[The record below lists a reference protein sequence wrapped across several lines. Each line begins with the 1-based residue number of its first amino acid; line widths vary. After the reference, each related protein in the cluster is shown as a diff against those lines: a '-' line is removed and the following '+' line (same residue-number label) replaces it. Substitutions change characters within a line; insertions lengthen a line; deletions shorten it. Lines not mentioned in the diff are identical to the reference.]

1 MSSVARK
8 IKLPQEHSF
17 FLFGPRATGKSTL
30 IQEYF
35 TPNNALFFNLLDR
48 TLFIELSAEPQLL
61 KRYVNARNASIKH
74 IVIDEVQLIPD
85 LLYVVHQIME
95 EKNAPIFVLSGSSA
109 RKLKRDGADMLGGRA
124 WNFKLHP
131 FIHTELAE
139 QFDLNK
145 AINIGTL
152 PQIYLS
158 KTLEDAQRSL
168 KSYVE
173 TYIEEEIKAEA
184 LVRDLRGFIKFL
196 QISANENGN
205 PINFSNIA
213 RESFNK
219 ASEIKEFF
227 QILEDTLLGFFL
239 LPYTKSTRKLSR
251 HPKFYFFDTGVQ
263 RALSAKLPLELK
275 LGTQEYGQA
284 FEHWLIKE
292 IHDINDYL
300 ETNYRFS
307 YYRTHNGAE
316 VDLIIETPSG
326 LVYAIEAKAEASI
339 SGKDLN
345 GLKSFQ
351 EFCPQAQLICAT
363 PREDKLSY
371 DHGDIRICNWREALK
386 EIFPILK

>member
-1 MSSVARK
+1 M
-8 IKLPQEHSF
+8 
-17 FLFGPRATGKSTL
+17 
-30 IQEYF
+30 
-35 TPNNALFFNLLDR
+35 FFNLLDR

-61 KRYVNARNASIKH
+61 KRYINARKNSIQY
-74 IVIDEVQLIPD
+74 IVIDEIQLIPD

-95 EKNAPIFVLSGSSA
+95 EKDAPNFILSGSSA

-131 FIHTELAE
+131 FTQKELADK
-139 QFDLNK
+139 FDLDK
-145 AINIGTL
+145 ALNIGTL

-158 KTLEDAQRSL
+158 KTLNDAQRSL
-168 KSYVE
+168 RSYVE

-184 LVRDLRGFIKFL
+184 LVRDLRGFLKFL

-219 ASEIKEFF
+219 ANEVKEFF

-263 RALSAKLPLELK
+263 RALSGKLSLELK
-275 LGTQEYGQA
+275 LGTKEYGHA
-284 FEHWLIKE
+284 FEHWLIRE
-292 IHDINDYL
+292 IHNLNDYL
-300 ETNYRFS
+300 EKDYILS

-326 LVYAIEAKAEASI
+326 LIYALEIKTEASI

-345 GLKSFQ
+345 GLKSFK
-351 EFCPQAQLICAT
+351 EICPKARLLCAT
-363 PREDKLSY
+363 PRIDKPAY
-371 DHGDIRICNWREALK
+371 DYDDVRICNWQESLE
-386 EIFPILK
+386 EIFQK

>member
-1 MSSVARK
+1 MASINRG
-8 IKLPQEHSF
+8 IKLPKEHSF

-30 IQEYF
+30 IQEF
-35 TPNNALFFNLLDR
+35 FPPETTLFFNLLDR

-61 KRYVNARNASIKH
+61 KQYVQARKQSIKH
-74 IVIDEVQLIPD
+74 VVIDEVQLIPE
-85 LLYVVHQIME
+85 LLYVIHQIME
-95 EKNAPIFVLSGSSA
+95 EKNAPVFALSCSSA

-131 FIHTELAE
+131 FTHRELAE
-139 QFDLNK
+139 RFDLNK

-152 PQIYLS
+152 PQVYLS
-158 KTLEDAQRSL
+158 QTLEDAQRSL

-173 TYIEEEIKAEA
+173 TYIEEEIKVEA

-196 QISANENGN
+196 QISASENGN

-219 ASEIKEFF
+219 ASEVKEFF

-239 LPYTKSTRKLSR
+239 LPYTKSRRKLSR

-263 RALSAKLPLELK
+263 RALSAKLSLNLK
-275 LGTQEYGQA
+275 LGTKEYGLA

-292 IHDINDYL
+292 IHDMNDYL
-300 ETNYRFS
+300 EKDYRFS

-326 LVYAIEAKAEASI
+326 LVYAIEAKAKASI

-351 EFCPQAQLICAT
+351 ELCPQARLICAT
-363 PREDKLSY
+363 PREDKPSY
-371 DHGDIRICNWREALK
+371 DHDDIRVCNWREALE
-386 EIFPILK
+386 EIF

>member
-1 MSSVARK
+1 MVSVQRAL
-8 IKLPQEHSF
+8 KLPEDHSF
-17 FLFGPRATGKSTL
+17 FLFGPRSTGKSTL
-30 IQEYF
+30 IKESF
-35 TPNNALFFNLLDR
+35 SDKNSLFFNLLDR

-61 KRYVNARNASIKH
+61 KHYVSAREESVKYI
-74 IVIDEVQLIPD
+74 IIDEIQLIPE

-95 EKNAPIFVLSGSSA
+95 DNNPPIFVLSGSSA

-124 WNFKLHP
+124 WNLKLHP
-131 FIHTELAE
+131 FIHTELKE

-145 AINIGTL
+145 AINIGTI
-152 PQIYLS
+152 PKIYLS
-158 KTLEDAQRSL
+158 KTPEAAKRSL

-173 TYIEEEIKAEA
+173 TYIEEEIKVES
-184 LVRDLRGFIKFL
+184 LVRNLRGFIKFL
-196 QISANENGN
+196 EISANENGN
-205 PINFSNIA
+205 SINFSNIA

-219 ASEIKEFF
+219 TSDVKEFF

-239 LPYTKSTRKLSR
+239 LPYTQSTRKLSR

-263 RALSAKLPLELK
+263 RALSAQLSLELNPGSK
-275 LGTQEYGQA
+275 EYGHG

-292 IHDINDYL
+292 IHDMNDYL
-300 ETNYRFS
+300 ERDYRFS

-326 LVYAIEAKAEASI
+326 LVYAVEAKTSASI
-339 SGKDLN
+339 SGKDLS

-351 EFCPQAQLICAT
+351 ELCPKARLICAT

-371 DHGDIRICNWREALK
+371 NYGDIKVCNWREALA
-386 EIFPILK
+386 EIFSKT

>member
-1 MSSVARK
+1 MVSIKRG
-8 IKLPQEHSF
+8 IKLPHEHSF

-35 TPNNALFFNLLDR
+35 SFENTLFFNLLDR

-61 KRYVNARNASIKH
+61 KQYVKARKQSIEY

-131 FIHTELAE
+131 FTHQELGE
-139 QFDLNK
+139 HFDLNK

-158 KTLEDAQRSL
+158 KSSEAAQRSL

-173 TYIEEEIKAEA
+173 TYIEEEIKVEA

-196 QISANENGN
+196 QISASENGN

-227 QILEDTLLGFFL
+227 QILEDTLVGFFL

-263 RALSAKLPLELK
+263 RALSAKLSLELK
-275 LGTQEYGQA
+275 LGTKEYGLA

-292 IHDINDYL
+292 IHDMNDYL
-300 ETNYRFS
+300 ETDYRFS

-351 EFCPQAQLICAT
+351 ELCPQARLICAT

-371 DHGDIRICNWREALK
+371 DHGDIRVCNWREALA
-386 EIFPILK
+386 EIFTKQN